1 MNCEGRGSGERGS
14 EGKGRGVK
22 GRDEMGSY
30 DKLSLVKGWDDMERE
45 GTEGKGK
52 TNRVKLKGREE
63 KGRKVK

>member
-45 GTEGKGK
+45 GTEGKG
-52 TNRVKLKGREE
+52 G
-63 KGRKVK
+63 KVL